1 MGSEISAIDKPD
13 DAGPGGF
20 VGCECGCGVWC
31 GVLSLSELQYG
42 SSPGSIELQVH
53 RFGAHGIRQSQ
64 LSSGPIDTHKY
75 ADEAAGGDSRAGA
88 WRVP

>member
-1 MGSEISAIDKPD
+1 MTQVWVGS
-13 DAGPGGF
+13 
-20 VGCECGCGVWC
+20 VVVMVVRWECFYVR
-31 GVLSLSELQYG
+31 SLLEWEYG
-42 SSPGSIELQVH
+42 SSLRSIERHVH